1 MYDEHS
7 RSTEEKWS
15 CWQWDRNNRCCLEA
29 QSGTGL
35 ILTGFSRHRNWQF
48 MFWQKWSEFFLIYQ
62 QTYTDNVTGRLGFVM
77 QMIRVRAKINS
88 QFQQSTNYNNK
99 KLHVHLLTLL
109 TQLSDLWFLI
119 YTFNFN
125 FEHRLRFSE
134 THNETTITPIKSQQN
149 VFFSMWI
156 RHFRPCQVFLKAQL
170 FKLLIWMAE

>member
-1 MYDEHS
+1 MMSTADPQRRNEAVDSGTEIIVVASRHS
-7 RSTEEKWS
+7 QELGWFSLAFLDTETDS
-15 CWQWDRNNRCCLEA
+15 LCFDRN
-29 QSGTGL
+29 GL
-35 ILTGFSRHRNWQF
+35 S
-48 MFWQKWSEFFLIYQ
+48 FFIYQ